1 MGKRMNLSF
10 KETGRMTVRM
20 FNKFYE
26 HYENTWD
33 FEMRLSKANITHEE
47 AFVKSQKEEEWF

>member
-1 MGKRMNLSF
+1 MNLSF
-10 KETGRMTVRM
+10 KETGKMTVRM

-33 FEMRLSKANITHEE
+33 FEMRLSKANMTHEE